1 MLCSICGKN
10 PATIHIQE
18 ITGSEKKV
26 LHLCQECAEKRAN
39 EDAGFQEFNLAEV
52 LFQLSSKIGDHL
64 QKKNSQNEEPPEPVR
79 QIVCKTCGWTG
90 ESFQKNGK
98 LGCPD
103 CYKAFREILDPSLD
117 SLHRGTAHTGKHPLP
132 AGSAAEARPKPSI
145 SLLHM
150 NLKHLQVELEDAI
163 GAERYEDAAV
173 LRDKICALKK
183 ELEELQNEK

>member
-18 ITGSEKKV
+18 ITGSEKKI
-26 LHLCQECAEKRAN
+26 LHLCQECAEKRAS

-52 LFQLSSKIGDHL
+52 LFQLSSKLGDHL
-64 QKKNSQNEEPPEPVR
+64 QRKSSEEEPAEAVR
-79 QIVCKTCGWTG
+79 KIECKTCGWTS
-90 ESFQKNGK
+90 EAFQKNGK

-103 CYKAFREILDPSLD
+103 CYKAFREILDQSLD
-117 SLHRGTAHTGKHPLP
+117 SLHRGTTHTGKHPLP
-132 AGSAAEARPKPSI
+132 AGTAAEARPKPSV

-163 GAERYEDAAV
+163 SAERYEDAAV
-173 LRDKICALKK
+173 LRDKISALKQ

>member
-18 ITGSEKKV
+18 ITGSEKKI
-26 LHLCQECAEKRAN
+26 LHLCQECAEKRAS

-52 LFQLSSKIGDHL
+52 LFQLSNQLGNQLKQENNEKEPVP
-64 QKKNSQNEEPPEPVR
+64 QKK
-79 QIVCKTCGWTG
+79 ITCKVCGWNSN
-90 ESFQKNGK
+90 SFQKTGK

-103 CYKAFREILDPSLD
+103 CYKAFREVLEQTVDTV
-117 SLHRGTAHTGKHPLP
+117 HRGTSHTGKHPVP
-132 AGSAAEARPKPSI
+132 AGTSAETRQKPSV

-163 GAERYEDAAV
+163 SAERYEDAAV
-173 LRDKICALKK
+173 LRDKITSLRK

>member
-18 ITGSEKKV
+18 ITGSEKKI
-26 LHLCQECAEKRAN
+26 LHLCQECAEKRAS

-52 LFQLSSKIGDHL
+52 LFQLSSKLGDHL
-64 QKKNSQNEEPPEPVR
+64 QRKSSEEEPAEAVR
-79 QIVCKTCGWTG
+79 KIECQTCGWTS
-90 ESFQKNGK
+90 EAFQKNGK

-103 CYKAFREILDPSLD
+103 CYKA
-117 SLHRGTAHTGKHPLP
+117 
-132 AGSAAEARPKPSI
+132 RPKPSV

-163 GAERYEDAAV
+163 SAERYEDAAV
-173 LRDKICALKK
+173 LRDKISALKQ